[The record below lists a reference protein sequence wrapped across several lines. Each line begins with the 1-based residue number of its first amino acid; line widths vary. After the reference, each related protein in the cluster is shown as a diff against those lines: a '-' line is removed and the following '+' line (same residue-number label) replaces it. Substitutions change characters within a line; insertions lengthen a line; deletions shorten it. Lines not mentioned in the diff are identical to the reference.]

1 MLLEWDADTNLQC
14 DYVKMTALHWAA
26 YNNDYKVVELLL
38 QCGAKSLLNK
48 DNNAP
53 VDIAALCENWEV
65 V

>member
-1 MLLEWDADTNLQC
+1 
-14 DYVKMTALHWAA
+14 MTALHWAA
-26 YNNDYKVVELLL
+26 YNNDFKVVELLL
-38 QCGAKSLLNK
+38 SYGAKSQLNK